1 MVQYIVF
8 INLIGFFIMAADKY
22 KAKHRKWRIAEST
35 IWFISIIGGAI
46 GTTAGMRLFRHKTK
60 HRSFRYGLPLIAV
73 IEAMTCIIF
82 YYL

>member
-8 INLIGFFIMAADKY
+8 INLIGFFTMAADKY

-46 GTTAGMRLFRHKTK
+46 GTTVGMHCSATKRNIVPFVTDCRLL
-60 HRSFRYGLPLIAV
+60 LPSKQ
-73 IEAMTCIIF
+73 
-82 YYL
+82 